1 MSTVHWLLYNDEGN
15 DWICLASNTFLLL
28 LLSLFWAQNRSAFH
42 SLDIWRAYIQ
52 IEKKYSSFCSLFS
65 WNKNPSSV
73 QRTLTGYPVGADSD
87 WKHKDAKLMFRP
99 IPDIQGRKII
109 NSPRWKFTRIPV
121 EFRWIST
128 GGIYDFPAQVF
139 AIMRIFAEY
148 PADPIWFCSQVLVSE
163 SFLTASSGHLVRMS
177 NIMRKLGFWL
187 KE

>member
-1 MSTVHWLLYNDEGN
+1 MNAIEPPSAMCPLSIDYFIMTKVMIEYVWHQTPSSSFFSRSFGPKTVLPFIR
-15 DWICLASNTFLLL
+15 WISCGRISRLKK
-28 LLSLFWAQNRSAFH
+28 
-42 SLDIWRAYIQ
+42 
-52 IEKKYSSFCSLFS
+52 KKYSFFCSLFS

-87 WKHKDAKLMFRP
+87 WKNKDAKLMFRP
-99 IPDIQGRKII
+99 IPDIQ
-109 NSPRWKFTRIPV
+109 
-121 EFRWIST
+121 
-128 GGIYDFPAQVF
+128 VF
-139 AIMRIFAEY
+139 SIMRLFAEY